1 MKLTFVAFSLIP
13 QFDVRFPSGK
23 FHLILHIRDTA
34 DCLTAYNLSLI
45 EIQSDS
51 TLIDN
56 LISNFDKSNENPLTE
71 YLSSGNQNIVGQI
84 LNSASQQ
91 MNSINN
97 QTIEQ
102 AISSIFIFII
112 SLDYFQFSLDGI
124 PSISISIS
132 PLGRSIEQQVNKSD
146 LNLSITNESALNAN
160 LNSQST
166 VREYL
171 IEFTNTLAITTSNSI
186 KLQSTSLA
194 EITRS
199 TNQLTRN
206 TLVTSFLISF
216 SKEISF
222 L

>member
-13 QFDVRFPSGK
+13 KFDVRFPSGK
-23 FHLILHIRDTA
+23 FHLVVHIRDMA
-34 DCLTAYNLSLI
+34 DCLTVYNLSFVEI
-45 EIQSDS
+45 ESDS

-91 MNSINN
+91 INSINN

-102 AISSIFIFII
+102 AISSIFIFTI
-112 SLDYFQFSLDGI
+112 SFDYFQFSLDGI
-124 PSISISIS
+124 PPTSISIS
-132 PLGRSIEQQVNKSD
+132 PLGASIQQQVNKFD
-146 LNLSITNESALNAN
+146 LNSSITNESSLNAN

-171 IEFTNTLAITTSNSI
+171 IQFTNSLAITTSNSI
-186 KLQSTSLA
+186 KLQSGL
-194 EITRS
+194 
-199 TNQLTRN
+199 
-206 TLVTSFLISF
+206 
-216 SKEISF
+216 
-222 L
+222 